1 MSRFQN
7 QVVGL
12 VGALLAYILFTYAL
26 YSVETGVEGTNIKT
40 LADAYWY
47 SVVTLTTVG
56 YGDFYPVTPT
66 GKILGL
72 FFVLGSIGIIG
83 FVISQLSAQI
93 VIYVERR
100 KLGLLGTN
108 FENHIVLV
116 GWDRFGRQVV
126 EEIIPSGSKVAVVCN
141 VKDEVE
147 LIRQT
152 FPSEKVF
159 VLFGDYDNA
168 ETFKKVN
175 IKSAK
180 NIFVNFPDDTEALI
194 YILNL
199 KKNYPS
205 LNYVVSLNNPRLK
218 ETFLS
223 AGVRYVVPKSEIA
236 SRLVASY
243 TFEPDVAEMAE
254 ALMTSAISGED
265 YDLQEY
271 RVTNSNPYL
280 GKDYLDA
287 FINLKVE
294 HNVVL
299 VAISKIENG
308 KRVLIKNPGKE
319 TIVQKDDYLVI
330 IANGSTKRKITR
342 LFAIEEGRTMD

>member
-7 QVVGL
+7 RVAGL
-12 VGALLAYILFTYAL
+12 VGALLAYILFTYVL

-40 LADAYWY
+40 LADAFWY

-56 YGDFYPVTPT
+56 YGDLYPVTPT

-108 FENHIVLV
+108 FENHIVLI

-168 ETFKKVN
+168 ETFKRANV
-175 IKSAK
+175 KSAK

-223 AGVRYVVPKSEIA
+223 AGVRYVVPKGEIA

-271 RVTNSNPYL
+271 RVTDSNPYL
-280 GKDYLDA
+280 RKDYLDA

-330 IANGSTKRKITR
+330 IANGSTKRKIAR
-342 LFAIEEGRTMD
+342 LFAIEEGRIMD